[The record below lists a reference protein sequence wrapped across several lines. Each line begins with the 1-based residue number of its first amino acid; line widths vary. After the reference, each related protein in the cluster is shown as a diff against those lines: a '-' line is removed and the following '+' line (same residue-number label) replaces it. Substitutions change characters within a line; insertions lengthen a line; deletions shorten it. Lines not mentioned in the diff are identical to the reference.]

1 MSIKNYHTYVDGN
14 RRADVIK
21 GNNDWGIE
29 MFENGNFVKREF
41 YKGKSEMYAENAAEN
56 YVLGIK
62 N

>member
-1 MSIKNYHTYVDGN
+1 MDGN

-29 MFENGNFVKREF
+29 MFENGDFIKREF
-41 YKGKSEMYAENAAEN
+41 YKGKSEIYAENAAEN
-56 YVLGIK
+56 YVLEIK

>member
-1 MSIKNYHTYVDGN
+1 MDGN
-14 RRADVIK
+14 RRVDVIK

-29 MFENGNFVKREF
+29 IFENGDFIKREF
-41 YKGKSEMYAENAAEN
+41 YKGTSEIYAENAAEN